1 MNNNDRELGE
11 RKRLVG
17 LCIVHKNHNYGS
29 MLQSF
34 ATLVKLD
41 ELGVDYEII
50 DYSHPRTLQFYAGAA
65 GRLANRDFLYSKARL
80 FRKKEGKKLHPDY
93 AANEAVR
100 GERFD
105 RFVKE
110 RFPRFSEP
118 INEYRRLRRYAE
130 KFTDVLVGSDQL
142 WLPSG
147 NGTNFYNLMFAPRAC
162 NRIAYAASF
171 GVSSIPAHQRKETAE
186 YLNRIRHISL
196 REESGKRIVKE
207 LTGRD
212 VPVILDPTMVITRE
226 QWDEAV
232 ADKAVTDGEYL
243 FCYFLGNNPS
253 HREEASA
260 LAKSLGLKIVTLRH
274 LDEYIASD
282 EKFGD
287 EAPYDVGPEEFVN
300 LIRHAKYV
308 CTDSFHGSVFSIL
321 YHKQFISFNRYG
333 DGKNSRNS
341 RLDTLFGNI
350 GIDRR
355 FHGDLK
361 SEILRKIDYDAVDSK
376 LEVLRMRSDRFIRE
390 ALSL

>member
-80 FRKKEGKKLHPDY
+80 FRKKAGKKLHPDY

-232 ADKAVTDGEYL
+232 ADKAVTDGDYL

>member
-80 FRKKEGKKLHPDY
+80 FRKKAGKKLHPDY

-171 GVSSIPAHQRKETAE
+171 GVSSIPAHQRKETRE
-186 YLNRIRHISL
+186 YLNRIRYISL

-212 VPVILDPTMVITRE
+212 VPVILDPTMVITRK

-232 ADKAVTDGEYL
+232 PDQAVTDGEYL

-300 LIRHAKYV
+300 LIRNAKYV

-376 LEVLRMRSDRFIRE
+376 LEVLRTRSDRFIRE